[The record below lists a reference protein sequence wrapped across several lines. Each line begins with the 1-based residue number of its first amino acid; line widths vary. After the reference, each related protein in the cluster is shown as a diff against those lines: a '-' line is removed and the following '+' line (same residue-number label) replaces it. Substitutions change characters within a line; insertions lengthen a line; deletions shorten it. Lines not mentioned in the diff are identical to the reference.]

1 MDSRDLALL
10 AAEACDDRK
19 AVDIRLI
26 RVDEVSSLAD
36 WFVICSG
43 LSDVQV
49 RAIARSVEDR
59 LETDASRLPLR
70 REGQS
75 EGRWVLLDYGELIV
89 HVLTPQERSYYD
101 LESFWGHGEQERY
114 LGSRLRSRWAAP
126 ARVRLRD
133 AAMAAGVPSLPSS
146 GHPLPGA
153 PGPAAPAGVRPAQPL
168 LVLRTGPPMARQ
180 GLWRALLDSLAALLP
195 PGLLVASGSWV
206 LRHRP
211 RPELVIAAATAAV
224 LLPMVLLLRQWLGW
238 RSIHRGW

>member
-1 MDSRDLALL
+1 MAEVHSPDDTAPVSRPSPDPTRARLDVDDSRALALL

-43 LSDVQV
+43 LTDVQV
-49 RAIARSVEDR
+49 RAIARSVEDAI
-59 LETDASRLPLR
+59 EEQCARLPLR

-114 LGSRLRSRWAAP
+114 VSPLAP
-126 ARVRLRD
+126 AD
-133 AAMAAGVPSLPSS
+133 
-146 GHPLPGA
+146 
-153 PGPAAPAGVRPAQPL
+153 
-168 LVLRTGPPMARQ
+168 
-180 GLWRALLDSLAALLP
+180 LP
-195 PGLLVASGSWV
+195 PPVGG
-206 LRHRP
+206 
-211 RPELVIAAATAAV
+211 TA
-224 LLPMVLLLRQWLGW
+224 
-238 RSIHRGW
+238 

>member
-49 RAIARSVEDR
+49 RAIARSVEER
-59 LETDASRLPLR
+59 LEADAQRLPLR

-75 EGRWVLLDYGELIV
+75 EGRWILLDYGELIV
-89 HVLTPQERSYYD
+89 HVLTPQERSFYD

-114 LGSRLRSRWAAP
+114 LGRPAEMSAAP
-126 ARVRLRD
+126 
-133 AAMAAGVPSLPSS
+133 G
-146 GHPLPGA
+146 
-153 PGPAAPAGVRPAQPL
+153 
-168 LVLRTGPPMARQ
+168 TGP
-180 GLWRALLDSLAALLP
+180 
-195 PGLLVASGSWV
+195 
-206 LRHRP
+206 
-211 RPELVIAAATAAV
+211 
-224 LLPMVLLLRQWLGW
+224 LG
-238 RSIHRGW
+238 GG

>member
-1 MDSRDLALL
+1 MADAEAAGAEAPIPAPSPARLRADADSRALALL

-43 LSDVQV
+43 LTDVQV
-49 RAIARSVEDR
+49 RAIARSVEDS
-59 LETDASRLPLR
+59 LEQDAGRLPLR

-114 LGSRLRSRWAAP
+114 ISPVQASSAGLSATP
-126 ARVRLRD
+126 A
-133 AAMAAGVPSLPSS
+133 
-146 GHPLPGA
+146 PGA
-153 PGPAAPAGVRPAQPL
+153 
-168 LVLRTGPPMARQ
+168 
-180 GLWRALLDSLAALLP
+180 
-195 PGLLVASGSWV
+195 
-206 LRHRP
+206 
-211 RPELVIAAATAAV
+211 
-224 LLPMVLLLRQWLGW
+224 
-238 RSIHRGW
+238 

>member
-1 MDSRDLALL
+1 MAEASLPADLSPASRPSPDPARPRLDPDDSRALALV

-43 LSDVQV
+43 LTDVQV
-49 RAIARSVEDR
+49 RAIARSVEDSI
-59 LETDASRLPLR
+59 EEQGGRLPLR

-114 LGSRLRSRWAAP
+114 VSPLAP
-126 ARVRLRD
+126 
-133 AAMAAGVPSLPSS
+133 PSPADQPPTV
-146 GHPLPGA
+146 G
-153 PGPAAPAGVRPAQPL
+153 GPA
-168 LVLRTGPPMARQ
+168 
-180 GLWRALLDSLAALLP
+180 
-195 PGLLVASGSWV
+195 
-206 LRHRP
+206 
-211 RPELVIAAATAAV
+211 
-224 LLPMVLLLRQWLGW
+224 
-238 RSIHRGW
+238 